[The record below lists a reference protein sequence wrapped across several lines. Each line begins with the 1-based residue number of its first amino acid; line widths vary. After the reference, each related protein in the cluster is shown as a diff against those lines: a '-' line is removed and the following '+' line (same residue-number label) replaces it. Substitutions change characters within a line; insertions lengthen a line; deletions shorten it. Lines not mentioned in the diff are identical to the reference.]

1 LDAVFGVKKKRG
13 GSEVAEASGGMPA
26 EKRRKVSESEK
37 VTTLVEAVA
46 EEDIPSTGD
55 EVVDAINNLE
65 KDTMH
70 ESWYKALQGEFQK
83 PYFKNLKSFL
93 AKEYESQTVFPPTRD
108 VYSWSRLTPL
118 DKVRVVV
125 IGQDPYHDVGQAHG
139 LAFSVLPPTKTP
151 PSLKNI
157 YKQVA
162 SDIPGF
168 KIPNH
173 GDLTKVA
180 EQGVLWLN
188 TCLTVRAHKA
198 HSHSKQGWETFTT
211 AVLKAVTTRS
221 ITTEEGEVRKGVV
234 FLAWGAP
241 ALKICQ
247 SIGVS
252 GSKKN
257 LLLKSAHPSPLS
269 AHKGFLGNG
278 HFKAANEWL
287 KKEYDDD
294 GPINWAA
301 LNS

>member
-1 LDAVFGVKKKRG
+1 MRYSDSEEVTNVVKI
-13 GSEVAEASGGMPA
+13 
-26 EKRRKVSESEK
+26 
-37 VTTLVEAVA
+37 VA
-46 EEDIPSTGD
+46 EEPLPRTGD
-55 EVVDAINNLE
+55 GVVDGINSLE

-93 AKEYESQTVFPPTRD
+93 AKEYKSQTVFPPVKD
-108 VYSWSRLTPL
+108 IYSWSRLTPL
-118 DKVRVVV
+118 DQVRVVV

-151 PSLKNI
+151 PSLRNI

-162 SDIPGF
+162 SDIPDF

-188 TCLTVRAHKA
+188 TCLTVQAHKA
-198 HSHSKQGWETFTT
+198 HSHSKQGWEAFTT

-221 ITTEEGEVRKGVV
+221 ITTQEGETRKGVV

-241 ALKICQ
+241 ALKICHF
-247 SIGVS
+247 
-252 GSKKN
+252 GSRS
-257 LLLKSAHPSPLS
+257 LLRSAHPSPLS
-269 AHKGFLGNG
+269 ANKGFLGNG

-287 KKEYDDD
+287 KKEYGDD
-294 GPINWAA
+294 GPIDWTA